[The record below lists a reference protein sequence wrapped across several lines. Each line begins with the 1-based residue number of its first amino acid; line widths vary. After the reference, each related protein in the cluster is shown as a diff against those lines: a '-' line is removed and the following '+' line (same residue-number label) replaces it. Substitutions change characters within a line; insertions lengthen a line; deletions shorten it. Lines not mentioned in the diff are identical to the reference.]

1 MATRIYAKLNEDRIK
16 QLDAECEKRD
26 IYRPEFVTEAVEL
39 YLDTEGDPKQK
50 LDALKQEQ
58 SSLRES
64 RDAAVK
70 QRDKFKEKF
79 ENAVQT
85 NEVLIAK
92 IRDLQSQGIFA
103 RASGVK
109 RINTDTY
116 DISGG
121 SK

>member
-1 MATRIYAKLNEDRIK
+1 MAKRRVYANLDEKRIA
-16 QLDAECEKRD
+16 QLDAECKKRD

-39 YLDTEGDPKQK
+39 YLDTEGDPKQEV
-50 LDALKQEQ
+50 DN
-58 SSLRES
+58 LREA

-92 IRDLQSQGIFA
+92 IRDLQGKGVFG
-103 RASGVK
+103 RASGLK
-109 RINTDTY
+109 RIKTDTY
-116 DISGG
+116 RISGG

>member
-1 MATRIYAKLNEDRIK
+1 MATRIYAKLNEDRIE

-39 YLDTEGDPKQK
+39 YLDTEGDPKQEV
-50 LDALKQEQ
+50 DN
-58 SSLRES
+58 LRES

-70 QRDKFKEKF
+70 QRNLFKNKF
-79 ENAVQT
+79 EKAVQT
-85 NEVLIAK
+85 NEILLAK
-92 IRDLQSQGIFA
+92 IRDLQDQGFFA

-109 RINTDTY
+109 RINIETY
-116 DISGG
+116 DLVGG